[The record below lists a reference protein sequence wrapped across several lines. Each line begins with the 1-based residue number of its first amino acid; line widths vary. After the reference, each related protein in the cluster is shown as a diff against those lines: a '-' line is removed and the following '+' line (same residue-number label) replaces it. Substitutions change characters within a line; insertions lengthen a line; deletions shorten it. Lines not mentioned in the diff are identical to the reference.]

1 MLQIAYFSTATEP
14 QSLALIDSL
23 LKTART
29 NNARD
34 EITGLLV
41 AGGNRYL
48 QIIEGPRAPM
58 KALWTAIRSDH
69 RHCGITQL
77 VNRPTTARRF
87 EAWSLAFR
95 REPLLG
101 EFATFPQ
108 TLKFLVRQVED
119 SKLRQQ
125 IELFGR
131 SFILPQAGLEPTPW
145 ET

>member
-1 MLQIAYFSTATEP
+1 MLLIAYFSTATVP
-14 QSLALIDSL
+14 QTVETVGVILE
-23 LKTART
+23 TARA

-34 EITGLLV
+34 DFTGLLV

-58 KALWTAIRSDH
+58 KALWAAIRADD

-77 VNRPTTARRF
+77 VNRRTTKRRF
-87 EAWSLAFR
+87 EAWSMAFR
-95 REPLLG
+95 SEPRLG

-119 SKLRQQ
+119 LHLRRQ

-131 SFILPQAGLEPTPW
+131 SFILPASGAAPTPW
-145 ET
+145 EA